1 MTGRIHNLYIKPGHG
16 RPMRAVETVD
26 AESGQGLVGDASF
39 GRSKRQVLIIEGETL
54 KHFDLSPGQVRE
66 NLTVSG
72 IALAG
77 KPAGTQIQAGDVL
90 LEVTGD
96 CAPCQLIEDI
106 RPGLRGEMD
115 GRRGT
120 LCRVLL
126 GGTIRVDDQIAI
138 VQSDAN

>member
-1 MTGRIHNLYIKPGHG
+1 MTGRIHNLFIKPGHG
-16 RPMRAVETVD
+16 QPMRPVEAAE
-26 AESGQGLVGDASF
+26 AESGQGLIGDASF
-39 GRSKRQVLIIEGETL
+39 GRRTRQVLIIERETL
-54 KHFDLSPGQVRE
+54 QHFDLTPGQVRE
-66 NLTVSG
+66 NLTVGG

-77 KPAGTQIQAGDVL
+77 QPAGTQIQAGDVM

-96 CAPCQLIEDI
+96 CAPCQLIDDI

-126 GGTIRVDDQIAI
+126 GGTIQVGDQIAI
-138 VQSDAN
+138 VQPDVD

>member
-1 MTGRIHNLYIKPGHG
+1 MNGRIHNLHIKPGHG
-16 RPMRAVETVD
+16 QPMRSVENVE
-26 AESGQGLVGDASF
+26 AESGQGLIGDASF
-39 GRSKRQVLIIEGETL
+39 GRPKRQVLIIEGETL
-54 KHFDLSPGQVRE
+54 EHFDLSPGQVRE

-72 IALAG
+72 VALAG
-77 KPAGTQIQAGDVL
+77 QPAGTQIQAGDVL

-106 RPGLRGEMD
+106 RPGLRAEMD

-126 GGTIRVDDQIAI
+126 GGTIRVDDPIAI
-138 VQSDAN
+138 VQADVV

>member
-16 RPMRAVETVD
+16 QPMRSVEAVA
-26 AESGQGLVGDASF
+26 AEAGQGLVGDASF
-39 GRSKRQVLIIEGETL
+39 GRSKRQVLIVESETL
-54 KHFDLSPGQVRE
+54 KHFGLSPGQVRE
-66 NLTVSG
+66 NLTVDG

-77 KPAGTQIQAGDVL
+77 QPAGTQIQAGDVL

-96 CAPCQLIEDI
+96 CAPCQLIDDI

-126 GGTIRVDDQIAI
+126 GGAIQVDDQIVI
-138 VQSDAN
+138 V